1 LLKEYNKLW
10 VFGDSYT
17 TPDVC
22 VTPKESFWGLV
33 AGNCNISTVVNC
45 SRSVNSFDSVIH
57 MLVSMQEQFDWN
69 RDLLL
74 IDIPPLERITV
85 FDNFKDTPYVG
96 YEFDTSNWT
105 VENFGI
111 KFHHGLVCLQN
122 FGSDKKLIIH
132 SDRAWIETQV
142 LRNIFLLTTWLDSK
156 NANYM
161 ILNLSKDLDSNN
173 VWGPSDFVLPYALN
187 HSRCILFK
195 DTYYGININ
204 INKPADF
211 DQYGWNG
218 HHDAVGNQYFFEKS
232 LLPTMQRN
240 RLC

>member
-1 LLKEYNKLW
+1 
-10 VFGDSYT
+10 
-17 TPDVC
+17 
-22 VTPKESFWGLV
+22 
-33 AGNCNISTVVNC
+33 
-45 SRSVNSFDSVIH
+45 
-57 MLVSMQEQFDWN
+57 
-69 RDLLL
+69 
-74 IDIPPLERITV
+74 
-85 FDNFKDTPYVG
+85 
-96 YEFDTSNWT
+96 
-105 VENFGI
+105 
-111 KFHHGLVCLQN
+111 
-122 FGSDKKLIIH
+122 
-132 SDRAWIETQV
+132 
-142 LRNIFLLTTWLDSK
+142 
-156 NANYM
+156 M